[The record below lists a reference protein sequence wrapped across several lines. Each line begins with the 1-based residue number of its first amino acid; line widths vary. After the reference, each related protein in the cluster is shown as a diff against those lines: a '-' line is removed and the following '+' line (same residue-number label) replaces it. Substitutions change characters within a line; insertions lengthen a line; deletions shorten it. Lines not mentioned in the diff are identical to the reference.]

1 MDGSAAAKVTQTHN
15 VCTHISTL
23 ASRDACSLEVT
34 SGRVYIMLSCVDTL
48 TCSGICSWQGQKR
61 SSTGRGVVLAV
72 VAGAAVLATLAL
84 TAPQGN
90 SLQQIQLARPAAPA
104 VSWTSLS
111 AAQQQALKTQ
121 VMESASVTANEN
133 ERATIFDLFIC
144 MPRSLLPQSQSAS
157 SDRCFLRESS
167 YQCSDSLCY
176 VLRSLISL
184 SLHIPHNAIFLVYS
198 DVPGLGG

>member
-48 TCSGICSWQGQKR
+48 TCSGVCSWQGQKR

-72 VAGAAVLATLAL
+72 VAGAAVLAILAL

-121 VMESASVTANEN
+121 VMESASMRVNEN
-133 ERATIFDLFIC
+133 EQAMIFDLFIH
-144 MPRSLLPQSQSAS
+144 MPRSLISQSLSVAASAIALPSGKADSIALIHCVMS
-157 SDRCFLRESS
+157 SDLLSH
-167 YQCSDSLCY
+167 YLCTFRTMQLFWFM
-176 VLRSLISL
+176 VTS
-184 SLHIPHNAIFLVYS
+184 P
-198 DVPGLGG
+198 D